1 MTKGYSR
8 ILINDWVLANQGGP
22 MFPAT
27 MDINMMC
34 LFASGERS
42 EKHWKKLLHSAGLK
56 IVEIH
61 SKGAET
67 EALIEVMLK

>member
-8 ILINDWVLANQGGP
+8 ILINDWVLATQGGP
-22 MFPAT
+22 MFPAN

-34 LFASGERS
+34 LFASGKRP
-42 EKHWKKLLHSAGLK
+42 EKQLLHSAGLK

-61 SKGAET
+61 SKGSET